1 MRAPPPPRKSRSR
14 FITVCILR
22 LRQLCTGYK
31 LKKRWHLH
39 KLHKL
44 QRRGNYVASPISGIR
59 TDDMLN
65 LPTGMQNKSCK
76 QKPLLIAA
84 FPKGCSRSPR
94 VRLLQRNRLSK
105 VLISKRKYKLKYF
118 DAHAFGETANSGIIK
133 EGRVTHR
140 CAHTVGS
147 IKKVT
152 SKNADIKIIFHDR
165 NVIKS
170 LNLPAASQYNPQ
182 SPELLEFAPQQSI
195 RIKDYSTLSRRS
207 FTLESP
213 EHMDGKRKRN
223 GREVSYKIGTVQPT
237 VVKKNCYLDLF
248 TTLDGPVSMNESIS
262 QEGDSNDNMRIGKP
276 SFKSMIKITKYANAT
291 IISYSKL
298 VYSLNTISDKNGNLQ
313 KYSIRHIL
321 K

>member
-14 FITVCILR
+14 FVTVLILR
-22 LRQLCTGYK
+22 IRQLCTGYK
-31 LKKRWHLH
+31 FKKRWHLH

-44 QRRGNYVASPISGIR
+44 QRRGNFVASPISGIR
-59 TDDMLN
+59 ADDMLN
-65 LPTGMQNKSCK
+65 IPTGMQNKSCK

-94 VRLLQRNRLSK
+94 VRILQRNRLSK
-105 VLISKRKYKLKYF
+105 VLISKRKYNLKYF

-133 EGRVTHR
+133 EGHATHR
-140 CAHTVGS
+140 CAQTVGS

-152 SKNADIKIIFHDR
+152 SKNADVKVIFHDK

-170 LNLPAASQYNPQ
+170 LNLPAASQYNFE
-182 SPELLEFAPQQSI
+182 SPEMLEFAPQQSI

-207 FTLESP
+207 FALENSD
-213 EHMDGKRKRN
+213 HRDSKGKRNRRVVN
-223 GREVSYKIGTVQPT
+223 NKIETFGPT
-237 VVKKNCYLDLF
+237 IVKKNCYLDLF
-248 TTLDGPVSMNESIS
+248 TMSDSPMSRNESIS
-262 QEGDSNDNMRIGKP
+262 RKSDANDQIRIGKP
-276 SFKSMIKITKYANAT
+276 NLKSMIKITKYANAT

-298 VYSLNTISDKNGNLQ
+298 VYSLNTISDNNGNFQ
-313 KYSIRHIL
+313 KHSMRHIL